1 MDFQRDLSS
10 THISPRHSPVQ
21 NPCRSMV
28 CVLAK
33 DLHHVENR
41 IIHLM
46 IIITATFECLFCA
59 KSFQALV
66 SCILTKTP
74 WTSSYFYT
82 CSAGKEPR
90 HRAVTPLGQG
100 HPNPRVPKSAHK
112 PGWSWLLPCAFLL
125 LLDLYSSHMCSLL
138 TPVAFAHAGL
148 HLGCTPTLDHLP
160 NPFQCHL
167 LLVAFLAVS
176 PVPQPSSQSKSGFC
190 RFLCHNS
197 RTDLIVS

>member
-59 KSFQALV
+59 KSFQVLFLV
-66 SCILTKTP
+66 SSRKPHEQVLTFIPILQERNQGTEQWLP
-74 WTSSYFYT
+74 WV
-82 CSAGKEPR
+82 R
-90 HRAVTPLGQG
+90 VTQIQG
-100 HPNPRVPKSAHK
+100 CP
-112 PGWSWLLPCAFLL
+112 
-125 LLDLYSSHMCSLL
+125 SLL
-138 TPVAFAHAGL
+138 TSLAGADSSLVPFYFSWTYTPAKCAAFSPLLAFAHAGL
-148 HLGCTPTLDHLP
+148 HLGYTQTPDHLP

-176 PVPQPSSQSKSGFC
+176 PVPQPSSQSQSGFC